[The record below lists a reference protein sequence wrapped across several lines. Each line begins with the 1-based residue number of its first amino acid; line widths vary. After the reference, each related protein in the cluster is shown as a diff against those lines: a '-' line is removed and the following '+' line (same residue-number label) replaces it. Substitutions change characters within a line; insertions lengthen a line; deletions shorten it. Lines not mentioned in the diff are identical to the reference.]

1 MMYYKIEELL
11 LNLEFNF
18 VCCLVYKK
26 EGSKWV
32 QYVQPFHEWRE
43 YLKFIKDS
51 KPQPVEN
58 EDSIIN
64 LRESDFAFV
73 EDLAEI
79 YKLVKKVPLPLQLNH
94 QEEWVADKVALSA
107 ILKSLPS
114 FDNNTSSEEK
124 ACYIKKI
131 IKKMIFLNLCKV
143 ENSSLTIDQSFDEWF
158 SLSLENRALAIYK
171 QTLSKIDVFN
181 FSAEVATER
190 TVREIEK
197 SLACVVHQGWVEF
210 EDFLRSVTASIRKE
224 SKITLRKQGKTWK
237 YTLPVYT
244 EEELSLIK
252 QTILE
257 WLFEA
262 GLVSLGQHQSKTY
275 FRVTPFGQSLFS

>member
-1 MMYYKIEELL
+1 
-11 LNLEFNF
+11 
-18 VCCLVYKK
+18 
-26 EGSKWV
+26 
-32 QYVQPFHEWRE
+32 
-43 YLKFIKDS
+43 
-51 KPQPVEN
+51 
-58 EDSIIN
+58 
-64 LRESDFAFV
+64 
-73 EDLAEI
+73 
-79 YKLVKKVPLPLQLNH
+79 
-94 QEEWVADKVALSA
+94 
-107 ILKSLPS
+107 
-114 FDNNTSSEEK
+114 
-124 ACYIKKI
+124 
-131 IKKMIFLNLCKV
+131 MIFLNLCKV
-143 ENSSLTIDQSFDEWF
+143 ENSALTLDQSFDEWF

-210 EDFLRSVTASIRKE
+210 DDFLRSVTASIRKE
-224 SKITLRKQGKTWK
+224 SKITLRKQGKNWK
-237 YTLPVYT
+237 YSLPVYT

-262 GLVSLGQHQSKTY
+262 GLVSLGQHNNTTY